1 MEKEFDIMSIFK
13 VFKDHLITIIA
24 IALLLAIATFCI
36 CEFVMDEKYES
47 NFKLL
52 IINTTDSNYYQ
63 QAIMNATETLGQI
76 YKQLAK
82 SDDIISTIKDDLSL
96 KYTDAVNESFIKS
109 ALSVSSDSVG
119 FMTYT
124 VSTSNAELSEDIA
137 KSASKIVPE
146 YLERSGYGTK
156 TEIVNHPSDAV
167 KRSNTTLFTALA
179 FIAGAF
185 FTWLVFFIRLF
196 FNTVIVTT
204 KDISDSFSHPV
215 LGEIP
220 NWEKG

>member
-13 VFKDHLITIIA
+13 VLKDHLIAIIA
-24 IALLLAIATFCI
+24 IALLLAIAVFCI
-36 CEFVMDEKYES
+36 CEFVIDEKYES
-47 NFKLL
+47 SFKLL
-52 IINTTDSNYYQ
+52 IVNTTDSTYYQ

-82 SDDIISTIKDDLSL
+82 SDDIITTIKDDLSI

-109 ALSVSSDSVG
+109 ALSISSDSVG

-124 VSTSNAELSEDIA
+124 ITTNNAELSQDIA
-137 KSASKIVPE
+137 KSASRIVPE

-156 TEIVNHPSDAV
+156 TEIVNHPGNAV
-167 KRSNTTLFTALA
+167 KRSNTTMFTALA

-204 KDISDSFSHPV
+204 KDIAESFSHPV